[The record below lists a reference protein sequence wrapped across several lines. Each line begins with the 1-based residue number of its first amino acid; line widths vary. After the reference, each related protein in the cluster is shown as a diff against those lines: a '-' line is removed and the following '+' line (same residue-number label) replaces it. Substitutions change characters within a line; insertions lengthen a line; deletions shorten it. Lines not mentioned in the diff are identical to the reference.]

1 MKQLTEE
8 QLLSNWNKLL
18 QLVEDT
24 FEGDRK
30 ERLLEMYKH
39 FEDRMVVAPAS
50 GKEEYHYCYA
60 GGYVNHV
67 LHVVET
73 ALEVSKT
80 YEKVGG
86 YKDWTDEELIF
97 SAMHHDLGKI
107 GDVEGNDYYVIQDN
121 DWRVKNMGEIYTH
134 NDNLSSYM
142 NVTDRALYILQH
154 YGLKMSEWE
163 YLGLKLAD
171 GLYEDANEKYL
182 KGYNPAWRLKSNI
195 AYIIHQA
202 DMMATHTEYD
212 EWHREDKKES
222 QKVQKSVNKI
232 KDAVDTEVKEKFT
245 KSTDAKDIFNELFGE
260 AKKLYWK

>member
-97 SAMHHDLGKI
+97 SAMHHDLGK
-107 GDVEGNDYYVIQDN
+107 V
-121 DWRVKNMGEIYTH
+121 
-134 NDNLSSYM
+134 
-142 NVTDRALYILQH
+142 
-154 YGLKMSEWE
+154 
-163 YLGLKLAD
+163 
-171 GLYEDANEKYL
+171 
-182 KGYNPAWRLKSNI
+182 
-195 AYIIHQA
+195 
-202 DMMATHTEYD
+202 
-212 EWHREDKKES
+212 
-222 QKVQKSVNKI
+222 
-232 KDAVDTEVKEKFT
+232 
-245 KSTDAKDIFNELFGE
+245 
-260 AKKLYWK
+260 

>member
-30 ERLLEMYKH
+30 EKLLEMYKH

-73 ALEVSKT
+73 ALEISKT

-86 YKDWTDEELIF
+86 TKDWTDEELIF
-97 SAMHHDLGKI
+97 SAMHHDLGKV
-107 GDVEGNDYYVIQDN
+107 GDLEHDYYIPQDS
-121 DWRVKNMGEIYTH
+121 DWHRKNRDEIYKH
-134 NDNLSSYM
+134 NPSLQYM
-142 NVTDRALYILQH
+142 KVPDRALWVLQH
-154 YGLKMSEWE
+154 YGVKVTDKEYIGIKLTDGMYDEANKSYLMS
-163 YLGLKLAD
+163 
-171 GLYEDANEKYL
+171 
-182 KGYNPAWRLKSNI
+182 YNPDFGLRSNMPHI
-195 AYIIHQA
+195 LHQA
-202 DMMATHTEYD
+202 DMMSTYIESD
-212 EWHREDKKES
+212 EWKRGGETEEPINTKVPKTKNE
-222 QKVQKSVNKI
+222 QKQVDNLKQKF
-232 KDAVDTEVKEKFT
+232 D
-245 KSTDAKDIFNELFGE
+245 ELF
-260 AKKLYWK
+260 A